1 MLTSAAFCNP
11 DSGLAALLLLGL
23 PSATQCDIQ
32 TREGESN
39 MHLDSVSS
47 YLFSHLPC
55 CVTQHEAENI
65 FNGSHSDVNASK
77 DGSLLDGT
85 GTANGKILV

>member
-11 DSGLAALLLLGL
+11 EAGLTALLSLGL

-32 TREGESN
+32 GRGGSNIHLEGPICFHMNHAESLR
-39 MHLDSVSS
+39 HD
-47 YLFSHLPC
+47 
-55 CVTQHEAENI
+55 AENS

-77 DGSLLDGT
+77 DGSC
-85 GTANGKILV
+85 